1 MSFNDESDDNVIDFD
16 AGRSRRGTTDERLVV
31 AVVTVTR
38 FIGDQRVH
46 AQCPV
51 FADQIDTNEGS
62 DPQMVPDLAELIADR
77 AVEANGYLDRLNV
90 TRSAR
95 PRTDFED
102 STPQTA

>member
-1 MSFNDESDDNVIDFD
+1 MTFNDDSDSNVIDFE
-16 AGRSRRGTTDERLVV
+16 AARSRRRSTDERLVV

-46 AQCPV
+46 AQSPV
-51 FADQIDTNEGS
+51 FADQIDINEGS
-62 DPQMVPDLAELIADR
+62 DPQLVPELAELIADR
-77 AVEANGYLDRLNV
+77 AVEANGYLDRLTV
-90 TRSAR
+90 TRNAR